1 MQKNDVY
8 KTGIFK
14 KDAEILRVLKIKE
27 GKALV
32 VDCVKSRMPWW
43 ISSSDL
49 SGAVEISEDDL
60 LEETGMCLPEDISAV
75 ANRVMHKRFHMI
87 AGILP
92 FVDDK
97 KKRSFLIE
105 EAVRMYGVSINTV
118 KNYLISYL
126 VYQNILVLAPKEKVA
141 EKKELTQDEKNMRG
155 ALNKYYYTQKKQ
167 SISTAYTQM
176 VKEKYCDREGR
187 LQGHYPSIHQF
198 RYFYRKNRKMQTYY
212 ISRNGLKDYQRNYR
226 PLVGDGVQEE
236 YAAVGVGML
245 DSTICDIYLVDDS
258 GNLVGRPILVA
269 CVDAYSSFC
278 YGYSLLWEGGV
289 YSLRN
294 LMLNVVADKKEWCR
308 RFGVL
313 IEKDQWDCDCLPG
326 VMVTDMGTEYMSGN
340 FEQITELGVSVINLP
355 AYRPELKGRVEKFFD
370 LIQSEYKKYLKGKGV
385 IESDY
390 QERGAHDYRKDACL
404 TMRDF
409 ETIILRCILYYNS
422 QRIVGNFPY
431 TETMMEDGV
440 RPYAASIFAWGRKQP
455 GADLIDVSRENM
467 VQILLPRTEGRFSRY
482 GLKVNGMRYH
492 AEGYTEE
499 YLKGGVVTVAYNPEN
514 VNQVWLL
521 KAGRFQPFELIE
533 SRFREKTLED
543 VEGLKEGCSEMIK
556 DAAADNLQAKI
567 DLAKHIQDISERAG
581 KSEDTKIKD
590 IRTTR
595 RREQRKRHMDFV
607 KGDVCNE

>member
-1 MQKNDVY
+1 MQKSNVN
-8 KTGIFK
+8 TGIFK
-14 KDAEILRVLKIKE
+14 KDTEMLRVLKIKE
-27 GKALV
+27 GTALV
-32 VDCVKSRMPWW
+32 VDCVKSRMPCW
-43 ISSSDL
+43 INQSDWDN
-49 SGAVEISEDDL
+49 AVEISEDDL
-60 LEETGMCLPEDISAV
+60 LEETGMCLPEDISAA

-105 EAVRMYGVSINTV
+105 EAVRMYGVSVNTV

-141 EKKELTQDEKNMRG
+141 EKKELTQDEKNMRW

-176 VKEKYCDREGR
+176 LKEKYCDGKGH

-198 RYFYRKNRKMQTYY
+198 RYFYRKTRKMQTYY
-212 ISRNGLKDYQRNYR
+212 ISRNGMKDYQRNHR

-236 YAAVGVGML
+236 FSFVGVGML
-245 DSTICDIYLVDDS
+245 DATICDIYLVDDS
-258 GNLVGRPILVA
+258 GYLVGRPILVA

-294 LMLNVVADKKEWCR
+294 LMLNVIADKEEWCR
-308 RFGVL
+308 KFGIL
-313 IEKDQWDCDCLPG
+313 IDRSQWDSNVLPG
-326 VMVTDMGTEYMSGN
+326 MMVTDMGMEYTSET
-340 FEQITELGVSVINLP
+340 FEQIAELGVSVVNLP
-355 AYRPELKGRVEKFFD
+355 PYRPELKGPVEKFFD

-385 IESDY
+385 IEPDY
-390 QERGAHDYRKDACL
+390 RERGAHDYRKDACL

-409 ETIILRCILYYNS
+409 ETIILRCILYYNA
-422 QRIVGNFPY
+422 QRIVENFPY
-431 TETMMEDGV
+431 TEEMMEDGV
-440 RPYAASIFAWGRKQP
+440 KPYASSVFSWGRKQP
-455 GADLIDVSRENM
+455 GADLIAVSREKL
-467 VQILLPRTEGRFSRY
+467 VQVLLPRTEGKFSRY
-482 GLKVNGMRYH
+482 GLRVNGMRYH
-492 AEGYTEE
+492 ADGYTEA
-499 YLKGGVVTVAYNPEN
+499 YLKGSAVTVAYNPEN
-514 VNQVWLL
+514 VSRVWLL
-521 KAGRFQPFELIE
+521 QGGVFHPFELIE
-533 SRFREKTLED
+533 SRFQDKTLGD
-543 VEGLKEGCSEMIK
+543 VGELKDGCSEMIK
-556 DAAADNLQAKI
+556 NAAADNLQAKI
-567 DLAKHIQDISERAG
+567 DLAKHIQDISGRAEKG
-581 KSEDTKIKD
+581 EDTKIKD